1 MTDLSSDRRINAL
14 SGAVIDAAMTV
25 HRELGPGLLERV
37 YERCLAIELQQR
49 RIAFVR
55 QREVPIVYK
64 GIPIEAPL
72 RLDFIIDDSIII
84 EIKTVEK
91 LIPLFEAQIPT
102 YLRLTRIRLGLL
114 INFNTPVLK
123 DGIRRIA
130 H

>member
-25 HRELGPGLLERV
+25 HRELGPGLLESV

-49 RIAFVR
+49 RIEFVR
-55 QREVPIVYK
+55 QREVPTVYK
-64 GIPIEAPL
+64 DIPIEAPL
-72 RLDFIIDDSIII
+72 RLDFIIVDTIIL
-84 EIKTVEK
+84 EIKAVEK
-91 LIPLFEAQIPT
+91 LIPLFEAQLLT

-114 INFNTPVLK
+114 INFNTPLLK